1 MPVRRG
7 VLFFYGKEPVMAIVY
22 GDYPLKKK
30 TNSSTVSGSG
40 SQSSYDRRNG
50 TADERYTP
58 TVFNY
63 RDRYNK
69 INGRFD

>member
-1 MPVRRG
+1 
-7 VLFFYGKEPVMAIVY
+7 MAIVY

-58 TVFNY
+58 TAAPSKTIDDY
-63 RDRYNK
+63 KKDYAAAAARGDAA
-69 INGRFD
+69 GM